1 MFHCV
6 CIYNIFFRHS
16 SGSGHLGYFHVLA
29 IVNSTTVNTEVN
41 ISFQIILLS
50 WYTPRSGIA
59 GSYVS
64 FGGAFLVTQLVKNP
78 PAVQETLVR
87 FLGHEDLLE
96 KEQATHSSILGLPW
110 WLRW

>member
-1 MFHCV
+1 M
-6 CIYNIFFRHS
+6 YRYRIFLIQS
-16 SGSGHLGYFHVLA
+16 SVSGHLGYFHVLA
-29 IVNSTTVNTEVN
+29 IVNSTTVNTEVH

-78 PAVQETLVR
+78 PAMKETLIP
-87 FLGHEDLLE
+87 FLGWEDPLE
-96 KEQATHSSILGLPW
+96 KG
-110 WLRW
+110 